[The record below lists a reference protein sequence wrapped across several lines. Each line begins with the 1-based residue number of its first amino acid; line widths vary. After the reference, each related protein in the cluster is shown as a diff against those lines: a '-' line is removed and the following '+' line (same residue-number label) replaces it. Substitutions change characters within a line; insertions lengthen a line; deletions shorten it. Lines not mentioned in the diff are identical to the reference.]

1 MRKRWNTFPK
11 VVVDH
16 KKCSGEATC
25 VNVCPVNVFEIQEL
39 PDFPNSPKAVPVR
52 ATDCIQCLACV
63 ASCPENA
70 ITVSD

>member
-1 MRKRWNTFPK
+1 MPK

-16 KKCSGEATC
+16 QKCAGEATC
-25 VNVCPVNVFEIQEL
+25 VNVCPVAVYEMQNL
-39 PDFPNSPKAVPVR
+39 PEYPGVPKSVPVR
-52 ATDCIQCLACV
+52 ASDCIQCLACV